1 MRSRKVAGRGFK
13 VRNKE
18 HISAAKSPTPTS
30 TFYHLY
36 PSNES
41 SRVTNKRKGHFE
53 SLLQVVAVEFDPNC
67 EQVNTLDKDYK
78 HGGVFILSKREEESI
93 RSSMKTLNCRTNV
106 KFQHMLAYKM
116 ELGYDLALSP
126 NDVVSSNPGFESILG
141 VFE

>member
-1 MRSRKVAGRGFK
+1 MVRNVFLRSGKVAGRGFK

-53 SLLQVVAVEFDPNC
+53 SLLQVVAVEVDPNC
-67 EQVNTLDKDYK
+67 EQINTLDKDYK
-78 HGGVFILSKREEESI
+78 HGGVFILSKREEE
-93 RSSMKTLNCRTNV
+93 KLDQV
-106 KFQHMLAYKM
+106 
-116 ELGYDLALSP
+116 
-126 NDVVSSNPGFESILG
+126 
-141 VFE
+141 